1 MTYKIIKTSNCK
13 KIVVSKE
20 IKKQDQYLNYL
31 YSQGLDIVDGKWL
44 FQILSNMSLEYI
56 CKKNNLL
63 KSEISISILA
73 NQVTENVIYFL
84 KKIVKEY
91 KRINIVTNNI
101 NLFKNLETQI
111 MEQYGVMI
119 VVTNNK
125 RKSLSKS
132 QLIVNFDFPTE
143 LINKYNIFLYVD
155 PFGIKDIDFNI
166 FKLLASNNK
175 SSELL
180 LNLNSFG
187 FIREGCRNL
196 KVAID
201 EDIEVSAGDY
211 EESSG
216 NDIQN
221 MNKIANGSEWQQI
234 VSEIGKTINGKKAER
249 LFVELYLKKL
259 GEIFRYVFAV
269 PIRTRDTLVPKYQI
283 IFATN
288 HHHGAFIMLDT
299 MLKCDV
305 EMTRNG
311 QNGQMSLF
319 DYENTKSNINTEI
332 LSLLDRDKWINCR
345 DLCFKLFNKYKI
357 YFIKDVRA
365 AIKELEKEG
374 KIIVD
379 RHNKTTK
386 TGQQSLALDFV
397 KSDINLK
404 RN

>member
-1 MTYKIIKTSNCK
+1 MPNKTREFFKEKKLWSVYKDKILGNYLKPYFQKMSISSNSTIYIDGFAGKGVFDDGSKGSPLIVKDILVNIQNSSTNKKK
-13 KIVVSKE
+13 KIFPAFIENKYANELESNLNDKNFKVFNSDYKTKVNE
-20 IKKQDQYLNYL
+20 ILH
-31 YSQGLDIVDGKWL
+31 
-44 FQILSNMSLEYI
+44 
-56 CKKNNLL
+56 KN
-63 KSEISISILA
+63 
-73 NQVTENVIYFL
+73 
-84 KKIVKEY
+84 
-91 KRINIVTNNI
+91 
-101 NLFKNLETQI
+101 
-111 MEQYGVMI
+111 
-119 VVTNNK
+119 
-125 RKSLSKS
+125 
-132 QLIVNFDFPTE
+132 
-143 LINKYNIFLYVD
+143 INKYNIFLYVD

>member
-1 MTYKIIKTSNCK
+1 MYYIQESDKPCKILKFFNSIRLKDNEIILPIQKEELTDKQAEKLATKTYKIIKTSNCK

-143 LINKYNIFLYVD
+143 LINKYNVYEDSI
-155 PFGIKDIDFNI
+155 I
-166 FKLLASNNK
+166 
-175 SSELL
+175 
-180 LNLNSFG
+180 LNLQDDVKIKSKRFNG
-187 FIREGCRNL
+187 ICIN
-196 KVAID
+196 
-201 EDIEVSAGDY
+201 DY
-211 EESSG
+211 E
-216 NDIQN
+216 
-221 MNKIANGSEWQQI
+221 I
-234 VSEIGKTINGKKAER
+234 VV
-249 LFVELYLKKL
+249 L
-259 GEIFRYVFAV
+259 
-269 PIRTRDTLVPKYQI
+269 
-283 IFATN
+283 
-288 HHHGAFIMLDT
+288 
-299 MLKCDV
+299 
-305 EMTRNG
+305 NG
-311 QNGQMSLF
+311 QDF
-319 DYENTKSNINTEI
+319 DYTKVEKFYCKDLYECNLYKKQPIEEINKKINSDGVRIEKLYSNRGNEI
-332 LSLLDRDKWINCR
+332 
-345 DLCFKLFNKYKI
+345 
-357 YFIKDVRA
+357 
-365 AIKELEKEG
+365 
-374 KIIVD
+374 
-379 RHNKTTK
+379 
-386 TGQQSLALDFV
+386 
-397 KSDINLK
+397 
-404 RN
+404 

>member
-1 MTYKIIKTSNCK
+1 MPNKTREFFKEKKFWSVYKDKILGNYLKPYFQKMSISSNSTIYIDGFAGKGVFDDGSKGSPLIVKDILVNIQKSSTNKKK
-13 KIVVSKE
+13 KIFPAFIENKYANELESNLNDKNFKVFNSDYKTKVNE
-20 IKKQDQYLNYL
+20 ILH
-31 YSQGLDIVDGKWL
+31 
-44 FQILSNMSLEYI
+44 
-56 CKKNNLL
+56 KN
-63 KSEISISILA
+63 
-73 NQVTENVIYFL
+73 
-84 KKIVKEY
+84 
-91 KRINIVTNNI
+91 
-101 NLFKNLETQI
+101 
-111 MEQYGVMI
+111 
-119 VVTNNK
+119 
-125 RKSLSKS
+125 
-132 QLIVNFDFPTE
+132 
-143 LINKYNIFLYVD
+143 INKYNIFLYVD